1 LISFNPL
8 VKRPRESS
16 ISNTTTAKD
25 KVMNTL
31 TRTEAFTH
39 VVAQSDGEALEV
51 FGPTVQFLT
60 APHSSDE
67 APCIIKGIIPPGGF
81 VPIHSHPGIEAFFV
95 ISGQVE
101 VFTDVGEKPHWIAA
115 GPGDFIAVPGNA
127 KHAFRNSSLDPVVQL
142 ITTTSKLGRF
152 FQEIGR
158 STTRGARLSPPSPA
172 ELQHFA
178 RTSERYGYWLASSE
192 ENASAGISAF

>member
-1 LISFNPL
+1 MSINPL

-16 ISNTTTAKD
+16 FSNITTAQD

-31 TRTEAFTH
+31 TRTEAFTQ
-39 VVAQSDGEALEV
+39 VVAQSDCETLEV
-51 FGPTVQFLT
+51 FGPTVQFLI
-60 APHSSDE
+60 APQSSDE

-101 VFTDVGEKPHWIAA
+101 VFTDAGAKPHWIAA
-115 GPGDFIAVPGNA
+115 GPGDFIDVPSNA
-127 KHAFRNSSLDPVVQL
+127 KHGFRNSSIDPVVQL

-158 STTRGARLSPPSPA
+158 SITRDARLSPPSPA

-178 RTSERYGYWLASSE
+178 RTSERYGYWLASPE
-192 ENASAGISAF
+192 ENASAGISVF